1 MGMNSDQILPAV
13 SNSLDSPRLVKIL
26 GKDFVMGSPKRS
38 HDVKETTFSMRPP
51 RPTSLIPHPSIGV
64 GTNSL
69 TLRDATTGPTI
80 ISKVVADEGSRTR
93 IKDCESLKL
102 ASPDLGVG
110 GRDSNIA
117 LPCSHSPKPSPL
129 VIEPGLS
136 KPSCHKLSSVC
147 RQMTIFYDGLAHVFD
162 DVHPHKA
169 DVILALAGSKGGSWS
184 TNYSPSSG
192 VPSHVGYTKAVGQA
206 TEIRKDLGLSIQKNS
221 GGHHSGLVDTTP
233 AIPAVEPSI
242 QGEKDA

>member
-1 MGMNSDQILPAV
+1 
-13 SNSLDSPRLVKIL
+13 
-26 GKDFVMGSPKRS
+26 MGSPKRS

-69 TLRDATTGPTI
+69 TLRWERSVITNPRQIVNYYSCLTVNSNHVDNPPPSYVCRDATTGPTI

-117 LPCSHSPKPSPL
+117 LPCNHSPKPSPL

-136 KPSCHKLSSVC
+136 KP
-147 RQMTIFYDGLAHVFD
+147 R
-162 DVHPHKA
+162 
-169 DVILALAGSKGGSWS
+169 
-184 TNYSPSSG
+184 
-192 VPSHVGYTKAVGQA
+192 
-206 TEIRKDLGLSIQKNS
+206 
-221 GGHHSGLVDTTP
+221 
-233 AIPAVEPSI
+233 
-242 QGEKDA
+242 